1 MRISVKVRRLTEHLA
16 LLKDVETAL
25 VRWQTE
31 GSGAVNARE
40 SAGHATLLH
49 RAALANTPEIAELLL
64 DANALCDLA

>member
-1 MRISVKVRRLTEHLA
+1 